1 MVVVLV
7 VLVERLVAREKRR
20 QELRLHDAVQNKLR
34 NRYLR
39 HRGLFGAK

>member
-1 MVVVLV
+1 MVDG
-7 VLVERLVAREKRR
+7 EGEEGKSFASTTQCKI
-20 QELRLHDAVQNKLR
+20 KLQ